1 MKNKEYLKIL
11 VAISIVVISGYIL
24 KSVYNK
30 CYNRTEGFRGGFMND
45 SPEADT
51 YNAMSNHE
59 NSNQHNDQNNHV
71 NNTNK
76 NTSANNSSANSMEN
90 FETNTV
96 DDSEYNDMRQSNC
109 FPQAQLSPNELLPLN
124 DESSAWA
131 SVNQTSTF
139 EGKNF
144 LQAGWTAG
152 ISSVGSTLRNA
163 NRQLRSEPPNPQV
176 RVSPWMQT
184 TVEPD
189 ITRKPFEIG
198 GCA

>member
-1 MKNKEYLKIL
+1 MRNKEYLKIL
-11 VAISIVVISGYIL
+11 VVILSVGFSAYIL
-24 KSVYNK
+24 NSIYNK
-30 CYNRTEGFRGGFMND
+30 YSNQYVEGFNEGEDNDKEKKQAKKKSELPSD
-45 SPEADT
+45 SPDLNESYAD
-51 YNAMSNHE
+51 YQE
-59 NSNQHNDQNNHV
+59 DNN
-71 NNTNK
+71 NN
-76 NTSANNSSANSMEN
+76 EQ
-90 FETNTV
+90 FDTNTV
-96 DDSEYNDMRQSNC
+96 DDSQYNDMRSSSC

-124 DESSAWA
+124 DPASAWA
-131 SVNQTSTF
+131 SVNPQSTF
-139 EGKNF
+139 GGKNF
-144 LQAGWTAG
+144 LQAGWVAG